1 MQLTEM
7 RNDDCAKVEAEKLPE
22 VAERYDVKAV
32 PYFVF
37 LLVRARSSTSS
48 LRSSLCLRVGRK
60 EDEAESD

>member
-1 MQLTEM
+1 MQLIEM

-37 LLVRARSSTSS
+37 LLVRAACSSASP

-60 EDEAESD
+60 QDEGE